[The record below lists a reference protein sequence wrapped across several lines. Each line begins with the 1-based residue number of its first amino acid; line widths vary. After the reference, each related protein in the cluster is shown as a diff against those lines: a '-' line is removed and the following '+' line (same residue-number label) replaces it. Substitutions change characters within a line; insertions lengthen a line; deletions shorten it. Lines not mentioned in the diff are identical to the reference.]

1 MKGREFNFRFLL
13 SYLLLA
19 FLFILSSCQV
29 GKLETNMSSKLED
42 FEFLSQDEEIIGLKD
57 LKGKWWLAYFLYTDC
72 KLVCPTTTPNM
83 AKVQKDLKDLG
94 LDVEI
99 IAFTVD
105 PDKDYPAVL
114 KEYASQY
121 DLDLSNWHFLTGYD
135 FDEIKKLSNESFQT
149 VLERGGPTDHA
160 FAHSTAFF
168 LVNPKGVVI
177 KRYDG
182 MSLKEAENIVQDLK
196 NLR

>member
-1 MKGREFNFRFLL
+1 MKGREFRFSSLL
-13 SYLLLA
+13 PYLFLVSLLV
-19 FLFILSSCQV
+19 LSSCQA
-29 GKLETNMSSKLED
+29 GKLKPNMSSKLVN
-42 FEFLSQDEEIIGLKD
+42 FEFINQDEEVVGLKD

-83 AKVQKDLKDLG
+83 AKVQKDVKALG
-94 LDVEI
+94 LEVEI

-105 PDKDYPAVL
+105 PDKDHPAVL

-149 VLERGGPTDHA
+149 VLERGGPSDHA

-182 MSLKEAENIVQDLK
+182 MSFKEAENIVQDLK